1 MFSRSGGYQGIGFA
15 IPTSLA
21 EDVMKEILQHGR
33 PVRGWLGVEAQA
45 ITPQIARALELD
57 DTHGVVVVGMVRGG
71 PAHRAGM
78 QPGDVIVAI
87 DGKKIAEAREALI
100 AISNRKPGDRV
111 KLEVLR
117 DGKTLTLEA
126 TAIERPARAALT
138 E

>member
-1 MFSRSGGYQGIGFA
+1 
-15 IPTSLA
+15 
-21 EDVMKEILQHGR
+21 V
-33 PVRGWLGVEAQA
+33 V
-45 ITPQIARALELD
+45 
-57 DTHGVVVVGMVRGG
+57 GVVRNG

-87 DGKKIAEAREALI
+87 DGKKITEAREALL
-100 AISNRKPGDRV
+100 AISSRKPGSRV

-117 DGKTLTLEA
+117 NGKSLMLEA